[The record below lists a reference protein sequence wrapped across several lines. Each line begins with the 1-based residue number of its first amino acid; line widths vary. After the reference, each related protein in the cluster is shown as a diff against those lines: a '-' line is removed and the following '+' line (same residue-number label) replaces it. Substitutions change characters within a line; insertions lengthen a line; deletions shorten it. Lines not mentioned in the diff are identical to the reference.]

1 MKTYLDIG
9 NNFIYIVKTPT
20 NNYQE
25 ANKSY
30 VDKEINYST
39 TNLATKTELGDYFK
53 KDGSVLMTGNLE
65 MNNNRIYDLPLPTEQ
80 INQQHWFLQTTNI
93 FLVMEQLQCLMTRI
107 WITKE

>member
-1 MKTYLDIG
+1 MG

-39 TNLATKTELGDYFK
+39 TNLATKTELGDYF
-53 KDGSVLMTGNLE
+53 
-65 MNNNRIYDLPLPTEQ
+65 
-80 INQQHWFLQTTNI
+80 
-93 FLVMEQLQCLMTRI
+93 
-107 WITKE
+107 